1 MDEAAALRAQ
11 VRRLQAR
18 LAENGPERPV
28 PAPRGLPTAPVERGA
43 IPQPEPVDCADGE
56 APARFGLRRGP
67 LRRGRQPKRPRK
79 AVTYLFPRLRGG
91 MEVEDGELLTGLRSL
106 RGALLNAS
114 ASGLD
119 FDVHCG
125 AAPPARGVASDAAT

>member
-18 LAENGPERPV
+18 LAENGPERTV
-28 PAPRGLPTAPVERGA
+28 LAPRGLPTAPVEGGA

-67 LRRGRQPKRPRK
+67 LRQGRQPKRPGK